1 MRKKFCPKCGRETED
16 LHNGLCESCF
26 LSKVSVAQ
34 KIPEKLVV
42 KECRLCGKFFVNGPS
57 ESIESSVE
65 AFLEDILKQKD
76 IISASYR
83 LSGNKI
89 SLTLKLKKDGLEKT
103 EEKTINLA
111 VKKIICKTCSMR
123 DSGYFQATLQ
133 VRTPETVL
141 PAIENEVENQINYL
155 NKYDKL
161 AFVSN
166 FQKVKNGFDVLIG
179 SKNSAK
185 QIAKILKAKYGA
197 KIKITR
203 KLSGNISGKKVY
215 RDTIIVRVE

>member
-26 LSKVSVAQ
+26 LSKVSVVQ
-34 KIPEKLVV
+34 KIPGELVV
-42 KECRLCGKFFVNGPS
+42 KECRLCSKFFVNGSS

-65 AFLEDILKQKD
+65 TFLETLLKQKD

-83 LSGNKI
+83 LSGTKI
-89 SLTLKLKKDGLEKT
+89 FLTLKLKKDGLEKT
-103 EEKTINLA
+103 EEKAINLA
-111 VKKIICKTCSMR
+111 VKKIICKSCSMR
-123 DSGYFQATLQ
+123 NSGYFQATLQ
-133 VRTPETVL
+133 VRAPENLL
-141 PAIENEVENQINYL
+141 PDIRNEVENQINYL
-155 NKYDKL
+155 NKYDNL

-166 FQKVKNGFDVLIG
+166 FQEVKNGFDVLIG

-185 QIAKILKAKYGA
+185 QIAKILKLKYRA

-215 RDTIIVRVE
+215 RDTIIARVE